1 MKGLLVKDF
10 RLIAG
15 QKTFFLAM
23 AAIAAGVSLFS
34 GETLFAVGFLSLVA
48 ALFSLSSISYD
59 ELDNGN
65 AFLFSL
71 PVSRGAYAA
80 EKYVFGLILGLAGW
94 ILSVLFVLGVNL
106 YRQAELPL
114 EVLMTSFALLPLVL
128 LLPALVIPFDLKFG
142 SERGRIAILGAFG
155 LIFVAGMA
163 GNKIAEK
170 MGVDLGELLD
180 GLPVP
185 DLGTLIAAALGGSL
199 LLWLLSLGISIAI
212 VKKKEF

>member
-1 MKGLLVKDF
+1 M
-10 RLIAG
+10 
-15 QKTFFLAM
+15 
-23 AAIAAGVSLFS
+23 
-34 GETLFAVGFLSLVA
+34 FAVGFLSLVA

-106 YRQAELPL
+106 YRQAELSL

-128 LLPALVIPFDLKFG
+128 LLPALVYTYIY
-142 SERGRIAILGAFG
+142 
-155 LIFVAGMA
+155 
-163 GNKIAEK
+163 
-170 MGVDLGELLD
+170 
-180 GLPVP
+180 
-185 DLGTLIAAALGGSL
+185 
-199 LLWLLSLGISIAI
+199 
-212 VKKKEF
+212 

>member
-15 QKTFFLAM
+15 QKTFFFAM

-34 GETLFAVGFLSLVA
+34 GETMFAVGFLSLVA

-94 ILSVLFVLGVNL
+94 ILSVLFVLGVNI

-128 LLPALVIPFDLKFG
+128 LLPALVIPFD
-142 SERGRIAILGAFG
+142 R

>member
-1 MKGLLVKDF
+1 MNVHP
-10 RLIAG
+10 A
-15 QKTFFLAM
+15 KT
-23 AAIAAGVSLFS
+23 
-34 GETLFAVGFLSLVA
+34 
-48 ALFSLSSISYD
+48 
-59 ELDNGN
+59 
-65 AFLFSL
+65 
-71 PVSRGAYAA
+71 
-80 EKYVFGLILGLAGW
+80 
-94 ILSVLFVLGVNL
+94 
-106 YRQAELPL
+106 
-114 EVLMTSFALLPLVL
+114 EV
-128 LLPALVIPFDLKFG
+128 KFG

>member
-15 QKTFFLAM
+15 QKTFFFAM

-34 GETLFAVGFLSLVA
+34 GETMFAVGFLSLVA

-94 ILSVLFVLGVNL
+94 ILSVLFVLGVNI
-106 YRQAELPL
+106 YRQA
-114 EVLMTSFALLPLVL
+114 VLPLVL

-170 MGVDLGELLD
+170 MGVDLGEVLD